1 MIIPLNAVLKH
12 VSKYVYVLKMQ
23 RTRDDREGKVPR
35 MLLEIRTPS
44 ATRSTRPWRLALD
57 EAKAVLHALKIS

>member
-1 MIIPLNAVLKH
+1 MIIPLNALLKH

-35 MLLEIRTPS
+35 MLLDARTLS
-44 ATRSTRPWRLALD
+44 ATRSTRPWRRALD
-57 EAKAVLHALKIS
+57 EAKAVLYALKTS

>member
-1 MIIPLNAVLKH
+1 MIISLNALLKH

-35 MLLEIRTPS
+35 MLLVTGSPS

-57 EAKAVLHALKIS
+57 EARVVLHALKIP